1 MAYRYLDHEAD
12 VGIRAEGNTLEEAFC
27 EGAKAAFNVMAVLKE
42 VAPNKRVEVH
52 CESKGIDLLFVEWLN
67 ELLSLADM
75 EGLFFSEF
83 KIEKIKKEGET
94 YIIDGLAFGERIDA
108 KKHKIKTEV
117 KAATYSGLKYEVI
130 GKRHYLQCVLDL

>member
-1 MAYRYLDHEAD
+1 MAYSYLDHEAD

-27 EGAKAAFNVMAVLKE
+27 EGAKAAFNVMVGLDEVNPKE
-42 VAPNKRVEVH
+42 KVEIH

-75 EGLFFSEF
+75 NGLLFSRFEVD
-83 KIEKIKKEGET
+83 KIRKKGEM
-94 YIIDGLAFGERIDA
+94 YIIDGLAFGEKIDQQ
-108 KKHKIKTEV
+108 KHKLKTEV
-117 KAATYSGLKYEVI
+117 KAATYSGLKYEVK